1 MDWWM
6 DGSTKEIKRKKRINF
21 TTPQQ
26 QLVASGIEVTIGTG
40 LLWLV
45 GSPIIPIP
53 TSVVTNGYESS
64 FTSIKR
70 VLSKSLSCVLKWDAE
85 TLKLALCRFQ
95 GQNEGLW
102 KISNTIILEIPW
114 FCKSFVMGYINGLTH
129 WGRVTHIC
137 VSDLT
142 SIGSDNGLSPGR
154 RHAIIRTNAGI
165 LLIRPVGTNFSE
177 SLVKILIFSFK
188 KMRLRVSSAKR
199 RPFCLGLN
207 ELMQDCSISSAL
219 SIEIVQSY
227 TKPSIS
233 SGSHCWSCYLW
244 PILLTWFNFNPSMD
258 K

>member
-1 MDWWM
+1 M
-6 DGSTKEIKRKKRINF
+6 
-21 TTPQQ
+21 
-26 QLVASGIEVTIGTG
+26 ASGIEVTIGTG

-53 TSVVTNGYESS
+53 TSVVTNGYDSS

-114 FCKSFVMGYINGLTH
+114 FCKSFVMGYINGL
-129 WGRVTHIC
+129 
-137 VSDLT
+137 
-142 SIGSDNGLSPGR
+142 
-154 RHAIIRTNAGI
+154 
-165 LLIRPVGTNFSE
+165 
-177 SLVKILIFSFK
+177 
-188 KMRLRVSSAKR
+188 
-199 RPFCLGLN
+199 
-207 ELMQDCSISSAL
+207 MQDCSISSAL